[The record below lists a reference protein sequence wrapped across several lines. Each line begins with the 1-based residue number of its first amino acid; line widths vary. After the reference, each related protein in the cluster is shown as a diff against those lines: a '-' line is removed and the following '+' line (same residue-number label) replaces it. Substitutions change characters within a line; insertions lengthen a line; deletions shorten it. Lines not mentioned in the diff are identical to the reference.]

1 MDWREIAHND
11 VPVVDGA
18 TTVIIGLTP
27 SRGARSPLLWDAA
40 FDHLGIPG
48 RMVPVDCD
56 AASLP
61 DMLGAL
67 SADDGVIGGAVTMP
81 HKAAVIP
88 HLAGLSSVAS
98 AAGAVNCLA
107 RATGGAVGDRE
118 LVGENTD
125 GIAALRSLEREL
137 GSIDGARVLLLGAG
151 GAGSAVAAAVA
162 GALGR
167 EGSLVVANRA
177 ADARDALVA
186 RLDDAFSADV
196 RAAPGWPVAVNPP
209 DGAFDVIVNATS
221 LGFQLPVPHAE
232 GWVPARLTSPL
243 TGTDGYPALG
253 REEAEAV
260 SAGALGDA
268 LARTVAGTLAWL
280 DTQRDALVMDVIYQ
294 PERTLLLALA
304 ELAGC
309 RTTNG
314 AWMNL
319 EQAVIAFCTAVPAAT
334 GHQVDPD
341 DVRGAMVAAAE
352 AAA

>member
-11 VPVVDGA
+11 VPPVDGA
-18 TTVIIGLTP
+18 TAVIIGLTP

-40 FDHLGIPG
+40 FAHLGLPG

-56 AASLP
+56 ARSLP
-61 DMLGAL
+61 DLMVAL
-67 SADDGVIGGAVTMP
+67 AKDADVIGGAVTMP
-81 HKAAVIP
+81 HKATIIP
-88 HLAGLSSVAS
+88 FLAGLSPVAG

-107 RATGGAVGDRE
+107 RGSDGAVEGHGF
-118 LVGENTD
+118 VGENTD
-125 GIAALRSLEREL
+125 GIAGLRALEREL

-151 GAGSAVAAAVA
+151 GAGSAIAAAVA

-167 EGSLVVANRA
+167 NGSLVVANRA
-177 ADARDALVA
+177 ADARDVLVG
-186 RLDDAFSADV
+186 RLDDTFVADV
-196 RAAPGWPVAVNPP
+196 RPAPGWPVADHPP
-209 DGAFDVIVNATS
+209 DGTFDVIVNATS

-232 GWVPARLTSPL
+232 GWVPARLTSPV

-260 SAGALGDA
+260 SAAALGEA
-268 LARTVAGTLAWL
+268 LAGTVTGTLAWL
-280 DTQRDALVMDVIYQ
+280 DTQRDALVMDVVYQ
-294 PERTLLLALA
+294 PERTLLLTLA

-334 GHQVDPD
+334 GHQMDPD

>member
-11 VPVVDGA
+11 VPMVDGA
-18 TTVIIGLTP
+18 TAVIIGLTP

-61 DMLGAL
+61 DLMGAL
-67 SADDGVIGGAVTMP
+67 SADDDVIGGAVTMP

-107 RATGGAVGDRE
+107 RATGGAVEGRG

-137 GSIDGARVLLLGAG
+137 GSIGGARVLLIGAG
-151 GAGSAVAAAVA
+151 GAGSAAAAAVA
-162 GALGR
+162 GALGPD
-167 EGSLVVANRA
+167 GSLVIANRA
-177 ADARDALVA
+177 PEARDALVE
-186 RLDDAFSADV
+186 RLDDAFAAGV
-196 RAAPGWPVAVNPP
+196 RAAPGWPIADHPP

-221 LGFQLPVPHAE
+221 LGFQLPVPHAD
-232 GWVPARLTSPL
+232 GWVPARLTTPV
-243 TGTDGYPALG
+243 TGTGGYPALG

-260 SAGALGDA
+260 SVGTLGDP

-280 DTQRDALVMDVIYQ
+280 DTQRDALVLDVIYQ
-294 PERTLLLALA
+294 PERTLLLTLA
-304 ELAGC
+304 ELVGC

-334 GHQVDPD
+334 GHQMDPD
-341 DVRGAMVAAAE
+341 DVRGAMVAAVE